1 MNKNELRDQDINYK
15 ILLNALFDNLPQVF
29 WLASVK
35 GGNKIEYLSPA
46 FESITGIKREEVYK
60 NYLLWFKIIH
70 EDNRINMMAK
80 AERFGR
86 GEEEYQIVYKIVRK
100 DGTIRWISEKGFWIK
115 NQDGEIEK
123 LAGIS
128 EDITNRKI
136 AEDTLNESQLK
147 IEGIFRSTPV
157 GIGVVIDRIFVIVN
171 DYLCTMIGYSRE
183 ELIGNS
189 TRMVY
194 PTDEE
199 YQYVGREKFDLIG
212 KHDIGSVETR
222 FKRKDGS
229 VINILISS
237 SGIDRDNP
245 SKGTI
250 FTVLDITE
258 MKKYEAQI
266 NDLNNNLKLL
276 NKILRHDISN
286 HLTVVSIALEM
297 INTENKDMKN
307 KAFDAIHRSID
318 LIEKVRAL
326 ESTMSVKSEL
336 KPISTK
342 EIAYSIKRIYPNV
355 DINIKG
361 ECNAIADEALTSVI
375 DNIISNA
382 VTHGKTDRID
392 IEIKEQNNS
401 CEIKI
406 IDYGKGI
413 PDDIKEMVFDE
424 SFSYGENKGTGLGL
438 FIVKK
443 TLERYGGEIKVTDT
457 IPSGAT
463 FVITLIKAE

>member
-86 GEEEYQIVYKIVRK
+86 GEEEYQMVYKIVRK

-183 ELIGNS
+183 ELIENS

-413 PDDIKEMVFDE
+413 PDDIKERVFDE

>member
-86 GEEEYQIVYKIVRK
+86 GEEEYQMVYKIVRK

-189 TRMVY
+189 TRIVY

-382 VTHGKTDRID
+382 VTHSKTDRID

-463 FVITLIKAE
+463 FVITLIKAK